1 MINLKYYREFNIDLQ
16 KYNDRRL
23 IQYFKRNFRKQFR
36 IFNNFTFY
44 LKYPSFDYILY
55 GKLYKDL
62 KNLTKFQLENP
73 FMKSDLDSD

>member
-44 LKYPSFDYILY
+44 KCNS
-55 GKLYKDL
+55 KLL
-62 KNLTKFQLENP
+62 LCTINR
-73 FMKSDLDSD
+73 